1 MNDSYMT
8 LYVPIVNQN
17 ECSYAPGS
25 IADQVMEV
33 WSSIKFRGLLK
44 LMQPTALVVTY
55 MAPDASS
62 NHVKFIKVSVQRPI
76 PVELFK
82 EDEDAP
88 RVVVAEAL
96 SWIMKHELDEATPT
110 SQGWLINNPDMDHV

>member
-1 MNDSYMT
+1 
-8 LYVPIVNQN
+8 
-17 ECSYAPGS
+17 
-25 IADQVMEV
+25 
-33 WSSIKFRGLLK
+33 
-44 LMQPTALVVTY
+44 MQPTAKVVFDRIHSGQSLVVTY